1 MASPLFTIRY
11 RGTLHPD
18 SLTLIVES
26 EAGGHYLFHCRPDH
40 CQLTPLDETELAHPA
55 LSWPGWQ
62 RVAPV
67 GSYPLDALRSLATGA
82 IHTHHLPPALAT
94 SGASA

>member
-1 MASPLFTIRY
+1 MSTPLYTIRY

-26 EAGGHYLFHCRPDH
+26 EVGKHYLFHCRPDH
-40 CQLTPLDETELAHPA
+40 CHLTPLDSSELAHPA

-62 RVAPV
+62 RVTPI
-67 GSYPLDALRSLATGA
+67 GPYPLDALRSLATGA
-82 IHTHHLPPALAT
+82 INTHHLPPLLAME
-94 SGASA
+94 GAHA